1 MNGVRM
7 KQPRTAT
14 IADIVRETGISR
26 GTVDRVL
33 HNRGKVSPEK
43 EELIRRCAEEMG
55 YKVSIA
61 TKSLAV
67 RKQALKIGFC
77 YFSGE
82 GALFFQEAARAAEEY
97 AERLMEYNVNV
108 IFYAFEWLDPKTNE
122 PLYRQMSE
130 DGLDGCVT
138 VGLLADQY
146 SQYAEEHKITVPP
159 CITYNIRASKTDH
172 VIAHVGCDYEQSGRM
187 ACGLAAMILQEK
199 GNVGI
204 VSSWLEDAESYKLRV
219 KGFREEMEAVYP
231 ELQIADTYVQGDRQ
245 DMFDFYLSV
254 EKMLSEHPEIDV
266 IYLVNPGD
274 YSVCRAMIKSSSG
287 RRIPVITNDMSTDE
301 QAQMIRKGEI
311 TAAVCQNPGYQGTK
325 PLELMFHYLAL
336 EEEPEK
342 ENRDDLIIRIRQNV

>member
-1 MNGVRM
+1 M
-7 KQPRTAT
+7 KQARTAT
-14 IADIVRETGISR
+14 IADIVRQTGISR

-43 EELIRRCAEEMG
+43 EEMIRRCAEEMG

-67 RKQALKIGFC
+67 RKQALRIGFC
-77 YFSGE
+77 YFGGE
-82 GALFFQEAARAAEEY
+82 GALFFQEAARAAQEY
-97 AERLMEYNVNV
+97 AGRLMEYNVNV
-108 IFYAFEWLDPKTNE
+108 LFYAFSGIDPTENE
-122 PLYRQMSE
+122 ALYRRMTE

-146 SQYAEEHKITVPP
+146 SVYAKEKGLLVPP
-159 CITYNIRASKTDH
+159 SITYNIRAVEAGT
-172 VIAHVGCDYEQSGRM
+172 IAHVGCDYEQSGRM
-187 ACGLAAMILQEK
+187 ACGLAAMMLQEK

-204 VSSWLEDAESYKLRV
+204 VSSWLEDAESYQLRV
-219 KGFREEMEAVYP
+219 KGFRAEMEAVYP
-231 ELQIADTYVQGDRQ
+231 EMRIADTYVQGDRQ

-254 EKMLSEHPEIDV
+254 EKMLSEHQEIDV

-301 QAQMIRKGEI
+301 QAEMIRRGEI
-311 TAAVCQNPGYQGTK
+311 TAAVCQNPAFQGTK

-336 EEEPEK
+336 GEEPEK